1 MSSIRT
7 IAIYL
12 PQFHP
17 FAQNDE
23 WWGKGFTEW
32 TNVTKAKPFFKNH
45 YQPQLPTDLGLYDLR
60 VDQTRIDQ
68 AAMAKAYGIYGFC
81 YYHYWFSGTR
91 LMKEPIDAMLKNK
104 QPDFPFMFCWA
115 NETWS
120 RRWLGEE
127 KEILIKQE
135 YGEGDDYAHATWL
148 YENAFNDSRY
158 ITIYNRP
165 AFTIYRP
172 HDLPNY
178 KKTMAIFKE
187 VALEKGM
194 PAPFFIGSNS
204 HTDDLEGFDQI
215 LNFEPQ
221 LGLLPDA
228 FNDGSSFRK
237 LIRNLYRNVWSAK
250 LKIYDYEKVKTVMAA
265 RRFLYTY
272 LPCVFVGWDN
282 TARRGWK
289 GIIITD
295 QNKEVFKKSLQLAK
309 QLVENNDLEE
319 QIVFIN
325 AWNEWAEGNHL
336 ESCVRFGHQFL
347 EAVKEVFPNDPT

>member
-1 MSSIRT
+1 MSSIKP

-17 FAQNDE
+17 FEENNT

-32 TNVTKAKPFFKNH
+32 TNVTKATPFFKDH
-45 YQPQLPTDLGLYDLR
+45 YQPHLPADLGLYDLR
-60 VDQTRIDQ
+60 VEQTRIEQ

-91 LMKEPIDAMLKNK
+91 LMQEPIDAMLQSKK
-104 QPDFPFMFCWA
+104 PDFPFMFCWA

-135 YGEGDDYAHATWL
+135 YSEADDYAHAAWL
-148 YENAFNDSRY
+148 CENVFNDSRC
-158 ITIYNRP
+158 ITIHNRP
-165 AFTIYRP
+165 AFAIYRP
-172 HDLPNY
+172 HDLPDY
-178 KKTMAIFKE
+178 KKTIAIIKE
-187 VALEKGM
+187 VARSKGLIE
-194 PAPFFIGSNS
+194 PFFIGSNS
-204 HTDDLEGFDQI
+204 HTQQLDGFDQV

-221 LGLLPDA
+221 LSLLPEA
-228 FNDGSSFRK
+228 FNDAGTVSK
-237 LIRNLYRNVWSAK
+237 LARNIKHKAWSHK
-250 LKIYDYEKVKTVMAA
+250 LKIYDYAAVKDIMAA
-265 RRFLYTY
+265 RKFPYKN

-282 TARRGWK
+282 TARRGRN
-289 GIIITD
+289 GIVITN
-295 QNKEVFKKSLQLAK
+295 QNKKVFKKSLQRAK
-309 QLVENNDLEE
+309 EMVKHNDKDE

-336 ESCVRFGHQFL
+336 EPCSKYGHQFL
-347 EAVKEVFPNDPT
+347 EAVKEVFE

>member
-1 MSSIRT
+1 MSSIKP

-17 FAQNDE
+17 FEQNDE

-32 TNVTKAKPFFKNH
+32 TNVTKAKPLYKDH
-45 YQPQLPTDLGLYDLR
+45 YQPRLPADLGLYDLR
-60 VDQTRIDQ
+60 VEQTRIEQ

-91 LMKEPIDAMLKNK
+91 LMHRPIDEMLKSK
-104 QPDFPFMFCWA
+104 KPDFPFMFCWA

-135 YGEGDDYAHATWL
+135 YSEADDHAHATWL
-148 YENAFNDSRY
+148 CENAFNDSRY
-158 ITIYNRP
+158 ITIYGRP
-165 AFTIYRP
+165 AFAIYRP
-172 HDLPNY
+172 HDLPDY
-178 KKTMAIFKE
+178 KKTIATIKKIA
-187 VALEKGM
+187 VSKGL
-194 PAPFFIGSNS
+194 PEPFFIGSNS
-204 HTDDLEGFDQI
+204 HTQQLDGFDQV

-221 LGLLPDA
+221 LSLLPNA
-228 FNDGSSFRK
+228 FNDASTLKK
-237 LIRNLYRNVWSAK
+237 LSGNFQHKAWSAK
-250 LKIYDYEKVKTVMAA
+250 LKIYDYAKAKEIMAA
-265 RRFLYTY
+265 RKIPYKS

-282 TARRGWK
+282 TARRGSN
-289 GIIITD
+289 GIIIANQD
-295 QNKEVFKKSLQLAK
+295 KGVFKKSLERGK
-309 QLVENNDLEE
+309 EMVKDNDAEE

-336 ESCVRFGHQFL
+336 EPCSKFGHQFL
-347 EAVKEVFPNDPT
+347 DAVREVFQ

>member
-1 MSSIRT
+1 MSSIKP

-17 FAQNDE
+17 FEQNNN

-32 TNVTKAKPFFKNH
+32 TNVTKATPFFKDH
-45 YQPQLPTDLGLYDLR
+45 YQPHLPADLGLYDLR
-60 VDQTRIDQ
+60 VEQTRMDQ

-91 LMKEPIDAMLKNK
+91 LMQEPIDAMLQSK

-135 YGEGDDYAHATWL
+135 YSEADDYAHAAWL
-148 YENAFNDSRY
+148 CENVFNDSRC
-158 ITIYNRP
+158 ITIHNRP
-165 AFTIYRP
+165 AFAIYRP
-172 HDLPNY
+172 HDLPDY
-178 KKTMAIFKE
+178 KKTIAIIKE
-187 VALEKGM
+187 VARSKGL
-194 PAPFFIGSNS
+194 AEPFFIGSNS
-204 HTDDLEGFDQI
+204 HTQQLDGFDQV

-221 LGLLPDA
+221 LSLLPEA
-228 FNDGSSFRK
+228 FNDAGTVSK
-237 LIRNLYRNVWSAK
+237 LVRNIKHKAWSHK
-250 LKIYDYEKVKTVMAA
+250 LKIYDYAEVKHIMAA
-265 RRFLYTY
+265 RKFPYKN

-282 TARRGWK
+282 TARRGRN
-289 GIIITD
+289 GIVITN
-295 QNKEVFKKSLQLAK
+295 QNKELFKQSLQRAK
-309 QLVENNDLEE
+309 QIVADNDPEE

-336 ESCVRFGHQFL
+336 EPCSKYGHQFL
-347 EAVKEVFPNDPT
+347 EAVKEVFES